1 MRLSDRR
8 SRDTGFAPSGQ
19 IPGFGIHRDTFPT
32 FAEKKKKKSRRSAMV
47 ARRFPKA
54 KVASSSLV
62 GGMVSFLAS
71 GRAEGARPDENQF
84 LMDCVWDSAVG

>member
-1 MRLSDRR
+1 MIADHAIQVLRPVVKYLDSASIGTRFPRLPKR
-8 SRDTGFAPSGQ
+8 
-19 IPGFGIHRDTFPT
+19 
-32 FAEKKKKKSRRSAMV
+32 KKKKSRRSAMV

-54 KVASSSLV
+54 KVASSILV